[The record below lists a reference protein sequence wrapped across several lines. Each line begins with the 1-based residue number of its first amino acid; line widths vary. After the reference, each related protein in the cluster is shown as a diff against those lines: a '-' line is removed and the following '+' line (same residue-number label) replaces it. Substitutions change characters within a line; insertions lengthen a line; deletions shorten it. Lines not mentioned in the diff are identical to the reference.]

1 MVPDQQFAKR
11 LLRMQWNVSLTMNTS
26 NKTEWL
32 MLWLF
37 LALIGLGVFFIQPSQ
52 LQIKPLTESDILALV
67 STLFVVAIF
76 VERANESV
84 LVPLR
89 TPDRQL
95 IELEIERVKALPD
108 AADRAN
114 EIREL
119 EAALLRYRLGTAK
132 WAYWISLLLGFLISM
147 VGVRI
152 VESLVLVPP
161 GFSGFQQQLLTY
173 VDIVLTGCVI
183 SGGSAAIDKIGR
195 RIGDAYN
202 LKSVTNQSAAN
213 KG

>member
-1 MVPDQQFAKR
+1 
-11 LLRMQWNVSLTMNTS
+11 MNTS

-32 MLWLF
+32 IMWIF
-37 LALIGLGVFFIQPSQ
+37 LVLIGLGVFFIQPSQ
-52 LQIKPLTESDILALV
+52 LQIKPLTDSDILALV

-76 VERANESV
+76 VERANESI

-108 AADRAN
+108 AAERAN
-114 EIREL
+114 EIRAL
-119 EAALLRYRLGTAK
+119 EASLLRYRLGTAK
-132 WAYWISLLLGFLISM
+132 RAYWISLLLGFLISM

-152 VESLVLVPP
+152 VESLVLAPP
-161 GFSGFQQQLLTY
+161 GFSGSQQQLLTY

-213 KG
+213 KE

>member
-1 MVPDQQFAKR
+1 
-11 LLRMQWNVSLTMNTS
+11 MQWNVSLTMNTS

-32 MLWLF
+32 IMWIF
-37 LALIGLGVFFIQPSQ
+37 LVLIGLGVFFIQPRQ
-52 LQIKPLTESDILALV
+52 LQIKPLTESEILALV

-76 VERANESV
+76 VERANESI

-108 AADRAN
+108 AAERAN
-114 EIREL
+114 EIRAL
-119 EAALLRYRLGTAK
+119 EASLLKYRLGTAK
-132 WAYWISLLLGFLISM
+132 RAYWISLLLGFLISM

-161 GFSGFQQQLLTY
+161 GFSGSQQQLLTY

-213 KG
+213 KE